1 MPLTFSCPHCGE
13 PVDDPKLGLFDSVAM
28 ARVTCGACQRE
39 FLIVDNTPV
48 TLEQY
53 RRRSELSS

>member
-1 MPLTFSCPHCGE
+1 
-13 PVDDPKLGLFDSVAM
+13 VDDPKLGLFDSVAM